1 MFNLIGQMINLTW
14 KVMSFTFIVNVF
26 WALMKSGKDT
36 IRDFR
41 DTLVMAI
48 KVGIQ
53 KAQKWLFAKYTEN
66 KES

>member
-14 KVMSFTFIVNVF
+14 KVMSFILIINVF
-26 WALMKSGKDT
+26 WALMRSGKDT

-53 KAQKWLFAKYTEN
+53 KVQKWLFKKYSEN